1 MYFNVQKNATVKH
14 KLLILYSDSKAT
26 SEQRMKISWF
36 FFFTCR
42 IIPYAFAAN
51 TNKYFR
57 IEKD

>member
-1 MYFNVQKNATVKH
+1 MYFNVQKKTTTVKH
-14 KLLILYSDSKAT
+14 KLLNLYSDSKAT
-26 SEQRMKISWF
+26 SEQKMKIVCF
-36 FFFTCR
+36 FCICR

>member
-1 MYFNVQKNATVKH
+1 MYKKNTTVKH

-26 SEQRMKISWF
+26 SEQKMKIVCF
-36 FFFTCR
+36 FCICR